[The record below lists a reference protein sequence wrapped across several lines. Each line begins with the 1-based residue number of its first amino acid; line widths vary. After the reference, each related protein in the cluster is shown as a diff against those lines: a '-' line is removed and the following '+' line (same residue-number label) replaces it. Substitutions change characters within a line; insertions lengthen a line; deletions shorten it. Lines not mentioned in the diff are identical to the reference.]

1 MQQQGEN
8 PDPDGSGVSRESH
21 APFCEGLAGKFRRST
36 LPSPTRREQTI
47 LFFKFLLPAHD
58 QTYLPSMPCRK
69 KLFACHAC
77 FLIFPHN
84 TPNYAG

>member
-36 LPSPTRREQTI
+36 LPSPRRRERAI
-47 LFFKFLLPAHD
+47 LFFQILLPAHD
-58 QTYLPSMPCRK
+58 QINL
-69 KLFACHAC
+69 
-77 FLIFPHN
+77 
-84 TPNYAG
+84 G

>member
-36 LPSPTRREQTI
+36 LPP
-47 LFFKFLLPAHD
+47 KFLRERSI
-58 QTYLPSMPCRK
+58 Y
-69 KLFACHAC
+69 FFN
-77 FLIFPHN
+77 FLSHSLSNF
-84 TPNYAG
+84 

>member
-36 LPSPTRREQTI
+36 LPSPTRRERPI
-47 LFFKFLLPAHD
+47 YFFNSSSLGLP
-58 QTYLPSMPCRK
+58 
-69 KLFACHAC
+69 
-77 FLIFPHN
+77 IFCWGTGLGGNPTTHS
-84 TPNYAG
+84 P